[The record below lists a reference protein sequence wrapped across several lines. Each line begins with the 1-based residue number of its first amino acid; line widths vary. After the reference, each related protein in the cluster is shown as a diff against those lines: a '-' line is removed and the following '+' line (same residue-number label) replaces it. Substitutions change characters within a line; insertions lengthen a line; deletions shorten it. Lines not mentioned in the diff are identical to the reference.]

1 MERHNENIERNKK
14 DTLETYIVNNL
25 DFVVTNF
32 YPYQTPG
39 DPKWFYELRIN
50 PLLKI
55 KEKLDIVE
63 IIQRDDEAYTMYIFK
78 INNNKQGGE

>member
-1 MERHNENIERNKK
+1 M
-14 DTLETYIVNNL
+14 V
-25 DFVVTNF
+25 
-32 YPYQTPG
+32 
-39 DPKWFYELRIN
+39 YELRIN